1 MSKALDTSKIY
12 SQMFFPSLP
21 DRAANAFRIIFDIHK
36 FLELNIVA
44 VVNKIED
51 AQGFTIFICGYTIF
65 YLNPFKDLNFF
76 SPLGGIS
83 FSLRWVDNLTTHKYA
98 YAYLMYP

>member
-1 MSKALDTSKIY
+1 
-12 SQMFFPSLP
+12 MFFPSLP

-76 SPLGGIS
+76 PPY
-83 FSLRWVDNLTTHKYA
+83 T
-98 YAYLMYP
+98 LMLILCIRCQFLITKQKIDKIK